1 MKKFDRY
8 KVNLRQIGNDIYSYD
23 THVAEIIGDYLY
35 KLKWNVKGMT
45 SSPTTSKHI
54 NYVANELGLTVIENG
69 QWKDE
74 YWSTLNSDEKL
85 KFRIK

>member
-1 MKKFDRY
+1 MKTFDRY

-23 THVAEIIGDYLY
+23 THVAEKIGDYLY
-35 KLKWNVKGMT
+35 KLKWNVRGMT

-54 NYVANELGLTVIENG
+54 NYVASELGLTIIENG

-74 YWSTLNSDEKL
+74 YWPENTLQNKS
-85 KFRIK
+85 